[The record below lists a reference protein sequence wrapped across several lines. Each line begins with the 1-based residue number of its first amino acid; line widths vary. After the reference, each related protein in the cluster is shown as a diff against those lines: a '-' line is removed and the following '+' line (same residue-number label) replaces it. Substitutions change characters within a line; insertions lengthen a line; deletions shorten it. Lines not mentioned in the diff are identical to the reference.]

1 MVVILPAEE
10 PITKEQWRRLKWFL
24 KRSRKARA
32 ITSALLKPM
41 DVVLDSLQGL
51 PGVGALTEIK
61 DGTAA
66 LLDYA
71 KDIDEGKLD

>member
-1 MVVILPAEE
+1 MAVVFPAEE
-10 PITKEQWRRLKWFL
+10 PLTRRQGFQLRAWLKG
-24 KRSRKARA
+24 SRKFRA
-32 ITSALLKPM
+32 VSSALLKPM
-41 DVVLDSLQGL
+41 DVILDSLQGL

-71 KDIDEGKLD
+71 QDIDERKLD